1 MKEEQFRILKVMNEA
16 TNRMDINMFAEAV
29 NLSPNQAM
37 VKVQELAN
45 EGFLHKVGAGFGL
58 TGKGKKSIKA
68 FATVSEE
75 LGFKF
80 YVDVDKPLGFSA
92 YSLADFYRSVKQ
104 VTSDSVEFHLY
115 RGDLENWLREVL
127 KDEDLAIAVGKLK
140 ADELKGEDLR
150 KGLLKAIE
158 TKYGVEELL

>member
-16 TNRMDINMFAEAV
+16 TNRMDINKFAEAV
-29 NLSPNQAM
+29 NLSPNQAI

-58 TGKGKKSIKA
+58 TDKGKKSIKA
-68 FATVSEE
+68 FAVVSDE

-92 YSLADFYRSVKQ
+92 NSLADFYRSVKK
-104 VTSDSVEFHLY
+104 VASDSLEFHLY
-115 RGDLENWLREVL
+115 RGDFENWLREVL
-127 KDEDLAIAVGKLK
+127 KNEDLAIAVGKLK
-140 ADELKGEDLR
+140 ADGLQDEDLR
-150 KGLLKAIE
+150 KGLLRAIE